1 MRTLEQIKASADA
14 KLAQLLPALT
24 NVSGASVYLKLRDL
38 TAFMIFTF
46 ESLMYDEMA
55 QLEVETERKRYG
67 RLDWYADE
75 AKKWQNGHQLTFLD
89 TTGELVYLVDDA
101 AARLVTHS
109 AVSEGGNGVLTL
121 KVAKTVSNALE
132 PLSVTELPIF
142 RSYIEQVSVAGTAIN
157 VISVPGDEIAL
168 LGDVFYNATMDQAA
182 ITAAVVV
189 ALEEYRDTIDFNGVV
204 LVNSLIAKVRAVPG
218 VIDFK
223 PSSILATPNGGA
235 AITVVREYLLAAGYF
250 NYSGAPASGLDFHPQ
265 QPL

>member
-14 KLAQLLPALT
+14 KLAQLLPGLN

-38 TAFMIFTF
+38 AAALIFTF

-55 QLEVETERKRYG
+55 QLEAETERKRYG

-75 AKKWQNGHQLTFLD
+75 AKKWQNGHQLTFVEN
-89 TTGELVYLVDDA
+89 TGELVYLVDDA
-101 AARLVTHS
+101 AARLVTHA

-132 PLSVTELPIF
+132 PLSVGELPIF
-142 RSYIEQVSVAGTAIN
+142 RSYIEQVAVAGTAIN
-157 VISVPGDEIAL
+157 VISVPGDDIAV
-168 LGDVFYNATMDQAA
+168 LGDLFFNATMVQADVS
-182 ITAAVVV
+182 TAVIA
-189 ALEEYRDTIDFNGVV
+189 AMEEFRDTIDFNGTF
-204 LVNSLIAKVRAVPG
+204 LVNAFIAKVRAVPG

-223 PSSILATPNGGA
+223 PSSILATPNGGDS
-235 AITVVREYLLAAGYF
+235 ISIVRDYLLAAGYF
-250 NYSGAPASGLDFHPQ
+250 NYSGTPDAGIDYHPQ